1 MNKLDIHKSLGSH
14 GMLRKLA
21 YVSARPLSIIF
32 ERSGQS
38 EEAAE
43 DWKKENT
50 PLKRTRTK
58 ILGATDQLASFQS
71 WEGAGATDPENR
83 FQTYEEQEGDCK

>member
-1 MNKLDIHKSLGSH
+1 
-14 GMLRKLA
+14 MLRKLA

-43 DWKKENT
+43 
-50 PLKRTRTK
+50 RTRTK

-71 WEGAGATDPENR
+71 WEGAGATDPENH

>member
-1 MNKLDIHKSLGSH
+1 MSVQGHSRSSLKGQ
-14 GMLRKLA
+14 GNQKRLLKTGRK
-21 YVSARPLSIIF
+21 
-32 ERSGQS
+32 
-38 EEAAE
+38 
-43 DWKKENT
+43 NT

-71 WEGAGATDPENR
+71 WEGAGATDPENH